1 MRSFK
6 DKGNQ
11 VTERLRDMPKVT
23 QLVRARLARLPD
35 FTGLP

>member
-11 VTERLRDMPKVT
+11 VTERLRDTSKVT
-23 QLVRARLARLPD
+23 LLVRARLARLPD
-35 FTGLP
+35 FRGLP